1 MHRHCVI
8 SILFSAIACL
18 VACQE
23 AHPPPQPTVVI
34 IPAPPPVTTKVR
46 VAERPAPP
54 APTVTVAVPP
64 APTAAE
70 DVAATEARTCAWF
83 VDDDPMAY
91 PNELLAKLAAKR
103 LGHSLNDVKTA
114 CVPCPFEDC
123 P

>member
-1 MHRHCVI
+1 MHRHRILIIVLSVLACI
-8 SILFSAIACL
+8 SGCT
-18 VACQE
+18 E
-23 AHPPPQPTVVI
+23 ARQPPQPTVI
-34 IPAPPPVTTKVR
+34 YIPAPPPVTPKVR

-54 APTVTVAVPP
+54 TPVAEAPP
-64 APTAAE
+64 ALT
-70 DVAATEARTCAWF
+70 ATEETPATDTTRTCAWF

-91 PNELLAKLAAKR
+91 PNELLAQLAAKR